1 MVLINKGDFFDDLY
15 EVFDRERE
23 IYVGLNIELG
33 NIFSKDTYNM
43 ALESKEYDLSYIEK
57 KVKCIFE
64 EIDIFQEFIK
74 ISDNDRLKDIA
85 EYKIINAIHRINEE
99 IEILGVKYYDG
110 RIMTL
115 REYRDI
121 KRLEFES
128 RLDDEDDDVEIPF

>member
-1 MVLINKGDFFDDLY
+1 MVLINKEEFFNDLY

-23 IYVGLNIELG
+23 IYIGLNIELG

-43 ALESKEYDLSYIEK
+43 ALESKEHDLSYIEK
-57 KVKCIFE
+57 KVRCIFE

-85 EYKIINAIHRINEE
+85 EYKIINAIYRINEE